1 MTARSG
7 RSWRGISAVVVGLAS
22 VAAACPVSAQ
32 SLRAE
37 LGRRL
42 QRFERS
48 WQDAEPTKRAQAVEP
63 MRAAVGS
70 FFSLDLA
77 AAAGHLDRAWY
88 AVRPQGPPS
97 DAEQSVTRYQLE
109 LSPQV
114 VDAGDATIEMALAAV
129 YPADGADEKDPANC
143 PLVQLAIVDANG
155 MTCAATERSFSQL
168 LAKDRWTPGDLPAG
182 DLQLVATC
190 GLDGRQ
196 LEIGRRVVSRVP
208 RLERRLE
215 ALGNRAAAPLEQPA
229 ATVTAT
235 IESICSLVRR
245 VAEGRPQETDYP
257 IARLVSFAERLAL
270 KPEGAIAAAARE
282 ADVWLT
288 LGVGRD
294 LLPVRLRAPEKGEG
308 PRPLLVLLHGAG
320 GSENMFFETCGA
332 GRAVSLG
339 LERNWIVVAPR
350 QGLFGLTGGIEGI
363 VDAVAAEF
371 SVDRSRVFLIGHS
384 MGAGQAA
391 RQVTRSPEQVAA
403 AVALGGGGSV
413 GGSPAA
419 VQVPWFVAAG
429 EFDFG
434 RGGAESLARDIRTA
448 GGRVVSRTYADVEHM
463 VIVQAALDDV
473 FRFLDDVA
481 DSVGEP

>member
-1 MTARSG
+1 MTTWSG
-7 RSWRGISAVVVGLAS
+7 GSWRRIAAVVVGLAS

-48 WQDAEPTKRAQAVEP
+48 WQDAEPTTRVQAVEP

-77 AAAGHLDRAWY
+77 AAAGHLDRSWY

-97 DAEQSVTRYQLE
+97 DAERSMTRYQLE
-109 LSPQV
+109 LKPQI

-129 YPADGADEKDPANC
+129 YSVEDADEKALANS

-155 MTCAATERSFSQL
+155 MTCAATERSVSQL

-190 GLDGRQ
+190 RLDGRQ
-196 LEIGRRVVSRVP
+196 LEISRRGLSRVP
-208 RLERRLE
+208 RLEQRLE
-215 ALGNRAAAPLEQPA
+215 ALEQRDATPVEPPA

-235 IESICSLVRR
+235 IDSICSLVRR

-257 IARLVSFAERLAL
+257 IARMVSFAERLAEE
-270 KPEGAIAAAARE
+270 PEGAIAAEARE

-294 LLPVRLRAPEKGEG
+294 LLPVRLRAPAEAEG

-339 LERNWIVVAPR
+339 LDRDWIVVAPR

-371 SVDRSRVFLIGHS
+371 SVDRNRVFLVGHS

-391 RQVTRSPEQVAA
+391 RQVTRSPERVAA

-413 GGSPAA
+413 GGTPEAL
-419 VQVPWFVAAG
+419 QVPWFVAAG

-434 RGGAESLARDIRTA
+434 RGGAKSLARDIQSA